1 MINLSNSKKTFQN
14 RLDLIP
20 NNPGVYIMKDI
31 HSKIIYVGKAS
42 NLKNRVSSYFN
53 KSNDN
58 DLKLNLLKENIHD
71 FEIYITN
78 TSNEALLL
86 ESSLIK
92 KYQPK
97 FNIRLKDD
105 KSYPYI
111 MIDLNQHYPIIQF
124 TRNIKIKNLDRI
136 RLFGPFSKAKEVRK
150 TLSVIN
156 SLFPYR
162 SCTKKITGN
171 DSSPCL
177 DYHLKRCIAPCIS
190 ACTKEEYEEVIKDVI
205 KFLEGDHKFVIRK
218 LNQDM
223 LNASENKMYERAARI
238 RDQIQSINEFHNL
251 SKDKINDNKI
261 IDYIGITQSDDF
273 ASVSVFESRFSNLS
287 DSIKFMME
295 GTENSSLKDIIHAFI
310 NQYYLEKTN
319 KPNIVVLQELPE
331 EKFVNNSINKKSK
344 KKMKFIV
351 PSIGIKKKLMDLA
364 IENSKYNIE
373 HINKKKNDTDNVLN
387 VLKEKLLL
395 EKTPYR
401 IECFDISN
409 MHGKNSVG
417 SMVVFNNGQPDKK
430 QYRRFKIKIENKIDD
445 YLMMKEMLTRR
456 YSRLLKNNVPTSQ
469 TNDMDKY
476 KPDLILIDG
485 GKGHLAAGLQVLL
498 ELGLSAFPIASI
510 AKKHEYIYIPYS
522 KEPINISPKS
532 TEGILLQNIRDEAH
546 RFAIQYHRKLRSK
559 QFLNNSL
566 EEIPGIGKKTISN
579 LLLKY
584 GTIKNIKRAKLN
596 DLLLVRGVS
605 NKLAQNILQ
614 ELNK

>member
-1 MINLSNSKKTFQN
+1 
-14 RLDLIP
+14 
-20 NNPGVYIMKDI
+20 MKDI
-31 HSKIIYVGKAS
+31 HEKIIYVGKAS
-42 NLKNRVSSYFN
+42 KLKNRVSSYFN
-53 KSNDN
+53 KTSNN
-58 DLKLNLLKENIHD
+58 DLRLNLLRENIND

-78 TSNEALLL
+78 TNNEALLL

-111 MIDLNQHYPIIQF
+111 MIDLNQNYPIIQF
-124 TRNIKIKNLDRI
+124 TRNINIKNLDRI
-136 RLFGPFSKAKEVRK
+136 RLFGPFAKAKEVRK
-150 TLSVIN
+150 TLSIIN

-171 DSSPCL
+171 DASPCL

-190 ACTKEEYEEVIKDVI
+190 ACTKEEYEGVIKDVV
-205 KFLEGDHKFVIRK
+205 KFLEGDHKFVINK

-223 LNASENKMYERAARI
+223 VYASENMMYERAARI
-238 RDQIQSINEFHNL
+238 RDQIESINEFHNL
-251 SKDKINDNKI
+251 SKDKINDNKV
-261 IDYIGITQSDDF
+261 IDYIGITPSEDF

-287 DSIKFMME
+287 DSIKFIME
-295 GTENSSLKDIIHAFI
+295 GTENRSLKDIIHAFI
-310 NQYYLEKTN
+310 NQYYLEKVN

-331 EKFVNNSINKKSK
+331 IKFINNSINNNTK

-387 VLKEKLLL
+387 ILKEKLLL
-395 EKTPYR
+395 EKAPER

-409 MHGKNSVG
+409 IQGKNSVG
-417 SMVVFNNGQPDKK
+417 SMVVFYNGQPDKK
-430 QYRRFKIKIENKIDD
+430 QYRRFKIKIENKVDD

-456 YSRLLKNNVPTSQ
+456 YSRLLKNNISSVKD
-469 TNDMDKY
+469 NDMNKY

-485 GKGHLAAGLQVLL
+485 GKGHLTAGLQVLL

-532 TEGILLQNIRDEAH
+532 SEGILLQNIRDEAH

-559 QFLNNSL
+559 ELLNNSL
-566 EEIPGIGKKTISN
+566 NDIHGLGIKTINN

-584 GTIKNIKRAKLN
+584 GNINNIKHAN
-596 DLLLVRGVS
+596 IDDLILLRGVS
-605 NKLAQNILQ
+605 HELAQNILQ

>member
-1 MINLSNSKKTFQN
+1 
-14 RLDLIP
+14 
-20 NNPGVYIMKDI
+20 MKDI

-53 KSNDN
+53 KTNEN
-58 DLKLNLLKENIHD
+58 DLKLNLLKDNIHD

-78 TSNEALLL
+78 TANEALLL

-97 FNIRLKDD
+97 FNIRLKVD

-111 MIDLNQHYPIIQF
+111 MIDLNQNYPIIQF
-124 TRNIKIKNLDRI
+124 TRNIKIKNLDSI

-156 SLFPYR
+156 TLFPYR

-273 ASVSVFESRFSNLS
+273 ASVSVFESRYSNLS
-287 DSIKFMME
+287 DSMKFIME
-295 GTENSSLKDIIHAFI
+295 GTENSSLKEIIHAFI

-331 EKFVNNSINKKSK
+331 EEFVNNSINKKSK

-364 IENSKYNIE
+364 IQNSKYNIE

-395 EKTPYR
+395 ETIPYR

-409 MHGKNSVG
+409 MQGKNSVG

-456 YSRLLKNNVPTSQ
+456 YSRLLKNNVTTSK

-485 GKGHLAAGLQVLL
+485 GKGHLATGLQVLL

-566 EEIPGIGKKTISN
+566 EDIPGIGKKTISN

-584 GTIKNIKRAKLN
+584 GTIKNIKHAKLN

>member
-1 MINLSNSKKTFQN
+1 
-14 RLDLIP
+14 
-20 NNPGVYIMKDI
+20 MKDI

-53 KSNDN
+53 KTNDN
-58 DLKLNLLKENIHD
+58 DLKLNLLRENIHD

-456 YSRLLKNNVPTSQ
+456 YSRLLKNNAPTSQ

-566 EEIPGIGKKTISN
+566 EEIPGIGEKTISN

>member
-1 MINLSNSKKTFQN
+1 
-14 RLDLIP
+14 
-20 NNPGVYIMKDI
+20 MKDI
-31 HSKIIYVGKAS
+31 HGKVIYVGKAS

-53 KSNDN
+53 KTSNN
-58 DLKLNLLKENIHD
+58 DLKLNLLRENIYD

-78 TSNEALLL
+78 TNNEALLL

-111 MIDLNQHYPIIQF
+111 MIDLNQDYPIIQF
-124 TRNIKIKNLDRI
+124 TRNINIKNLDRI

-150 TLSVIN
+150 TLSIIN
-156 SLFPYR
+156 TLFPYR

-171 DSSPCL
+171 DPRPCL

-190 ACTKEEYEEVIKDVI
+190 ACTKVEYEEVIKDVV
-205 KFLEGDHKFVIRK
+205 KFLEGDHKFVINK
-218 LNQDM
+218 LNKEM
-223 LNASENKMYERAARI
+223 VYASENMMYERAARI

-251 SKDKINDNKI
+251 SKDKINDNKV
-261 IDYIGITQSDDF
+261 IDYIGITTSEDF

-287 DSIKFMME
+287 DSIKFIME
-295 GTENSSLKDIIHAFI
+295 GTKNRSLKDIIHAFI
-310 NQYYLEKTN
+310 NQYYLEKVN

-331 EKFVNNSINKKSK
+331 IKFINDSINNNTK

-373 HINKKKNDTDNVLN
+373 HINKKKSDTDNVLN
-387 VLKEKLLL
+387 ILKEKLLL
-395 EKTPYR
+395 EKAPER

-409 MHGKNSVG
+409 IQGKNSVG
-417 SMVVFNNGQPDKK
+417 SMVVFYNGQPDKK
-430 QYRRFKIKIENKIDD
+430 QYRRFKIKIENKVDD

-456 YSRLLKNNVPTSQ
+456 YSRLLKNNISSAKD
-469 TNDMDKY
+469 NDMNKY

-485 GKGHLAAGLQVLL
+485 GKGHLTAGLQVLL

-532 TEGILLQNIRDEAH
+532 SEGILLQNIRDEAH

-559 QFLNNSL
+559 ELLNNSL
-566 EEIPGIGKKTISN
+566 NDIHGLGMKTINN

-584 GTIKNIKRAKLN
+584 GTINNIKHAN
-596 DLLLVRGVS
+596 IDDLILVRGVS
-605 NKLAQNILQ
+605 HELAQNILQ

>member
-1 MINLSNSKKTFQN
+1 MINLSHSKKTFQN
-14 RLDLIP
+14 RLNLIP
-20 NNPGVYIMKDI
+20 NNPGVYVMKDI
-31 HSKIIYVGKAS
+31 HEKIIYVGKAS
-42 NLKNRVSSYFN
+42 KLKNRVSSYFN
-53 KSNDN
+53 KTSNN
-58 DLKLNLLKENIHD
+58 DLKLNLLRDNIND

-78 TSNEALLL
+78 TNNEALLL

-111 MIDLNQHYPIIQF
+111 MIDLNQNYPIIQF
-124 TRNIKIKNLDRI
+124 TRNINIKNLDRI
-136 RLFGPFSKAKEVRK
+136 RLFGPFAKAKEVRK
-150 TLSVIN
+150 TLSIIN

-171 DSSPCL
+171 DTSPCL

-190 ACTKEEYEEVIKDVI
+190 ACTKEEYEGVIKDVV
-205 KFLEGDHKFVIRK
+205 KFLEGDHKFVINK

-223 LNASENKMYERAARI
+223 IYASENMMYERAARI
-238 RDQIQSINEFHNL
+238 RDQIESINEFHNL
-251 SKDKINDNKI
+251 SKDKINDNKV
-261 IDYIGITQSDDF
+261 IDYIGITPSEDF

-287 DSIKFMME
+287 DSIKFIME
-295 GTENSSLKDIIHAFI
+295 GTENRSLKDIIHAFI
-310 NQYYLEKTN
+310 NQYYLEKVN

-331 EKFVNNSINKKSK
+331 TKFINNSINNNTK

-387 VLKEKLLL
+387 ILKEKLLL
-395 EKTPYR
+395 EKAPER

-409 MHGKNSVG
+409 IQGKNSVG
-417 SMVVFNNGQPDKK
+417 SMVVFYNGQPDKK
-430 QYRRFKIKIENKIDD
+430 QYRRFKIKIENKVDD

-456 YSRLLKNNVPTSQ
+456 YSRLLKNNISSLKD
-469 TNDMDKY
+469 NDMNKY

-485 GKGHLAAGLQVLL
+485 GKGHLTAGLQVLL

-532 TEGILLQNIRDEAH
+532 SEGILLQNIRDEAH

-559 QFLNNSL
+559 ELLNNSL
-566 EEIPGIGKKTISN
+566 KDIHGLGIKTINN

-584 GTIKNIKRAKLN
+584 GTINNIKHAN
-596 DLLLVRGVS
+596 IDDLILVRGVS
-605 NKLAQNILQ
+605 HELAQNILQ

>member
-1 MINLSNSKKTFQN
+1 
-14 RLDLIP
+14 
-20 NNPGVYIMKDI
+20 MKDI

-42 NLKNRVSSYFN
+42 NLKNRVFSYFN
-53 KSNDN
+53 KTKEN
-58 DLKLNLLKENIHD
+58 DLKLNLLKDNIHD

-78 TSNEALLL
+78 TTNEALLL

-111 MIDLNQHYPIIQF
+111 MIDLNQNYPIIQF
-124 TRNIKIKNLDRI
+124 TRNIKIKNLDSI

-156 SLFPYR
+156 TLFPYR

-205 KFLEGDHKFVIRK
+205 KFLDGDHKFVIKK

-273 ASVSVFESRFSNLS
+273 ASVSVFESRYSNLS
-287 DSIKFMME
+287 DSMKFIME
-295 GTENSSLKDIIHAFI
+295 GTENSSLKEIIHAFI

-331 EKFVNNSINKKSK
+331 EEFVNNSINKKSK

-364 IENSKYNIE
+364 IQNSKYNIE

-395 EKTPYR
+395 ETTPYR

-409 MHGKNSVG
+409 MQGKNSVG

-456 YSRLLKNNVPTSQ
+456 YSRLLKNNVTTSK

-485 GKGHLAAGLQVLL
+485 GKGHLATGLQVLL

-566 EEIPGIGKKTISN
+566 EDIPGIGKKTISN

-584 GTIKNIKRAKLN
+584 GTIKNIKHAKLN

>member
-1 MINLSNSKKTFQN
+1 
-14 RLDLIP
+14 
-20 NNPGVYIMKDI
+20 MKDI
-31 HSKIIYVGKAS
+31 HEKIIYVGKAS
-42 NLKNRVSSYFN
+42 KLKNRVSSYFN
-53 KSNDN
+53 KTSNN
-58 DLKLNLLKENIHD
+58 DLKLNLLRDNIND

-78 TSNEALLL
+78 TNNEALLL

-111 MIDLNQHYPIIQF
+111 MIDLNQNYPIIQF
-124 TRNIKIKNLDRI
+124 TRNINIKNLDRI
-136 RLFGPFSKAKEVRK
+136 RLFGPFAKAKEVRK
-150 TLSVIN
+150 TLSIIN

-171 DSSPCL
+171 DASPCL

-190 ACTKEEYEEVIKDVI
+190 ACTKEEYEGVIKDVV
-205 KFLEGDHKFVIRK
+205 KFLEGDHKFVINK

-223 LNASENKMYERAARI
+223 VYASENMMYERAARI
-238 RDQIQSINEFHNL
+238 RDQIESINEFHNL
-251 SKDKINDNKI
+251 SKDKIKDNKV
-261 IDYIGITQSDDF
+261 IDYIGITPSEDF

-287 DSIKFMME
+287 DSIKFIME
-295 GTENSSLKDIIHAFI
+295 GTENRSLKDIIHAFI
-310 NQYYLEKTN
+310 NQYYLEKVN

-331 EKFVNNSINKKSK
+331 IKFINNSINNNTK

-387 VLKEKLLL
+387 ILKEKLLL
-395 EKTPYR
+395 EKAPER

-409 MHGKNSVG
+409 IQGKNSVG
-417 SMVVFNNGQPDKK
+417 SMVVFYNGQPDKK
-430 QYRRFKIKIENKIDD
+430 QYRRFKIKIENKVDD

-456 YSRLLKNNVPTSQ
+456 YSRLLKNNISSVKD
-469 TNDMDKY
+469 NDMNKY

-485 GKGHLAAGLQVLL
+485 GKGHLTAGLQVLL

-532 TEGILLQNIRDEAH
+532 SEGILLQNIRDEAH

-559 QFLNNSL
+559 ELLNNSL
-566 EEIPGIGKKTISN
+566 NDIHGLGIKTINN

-584 GTIKNIKRAKLN
+584 GTINNIKHAN
-596 DLLLVRGVS
+596 IDDLILVRGVS
-605 NKLAQNILQ
+605 HELAQNILQ

>member
-1 MINLSNSKKTFQN
+1 
-14 RLDLIP
+14 
-20 NNPGVYIMKDI
+20 MKDI

-53 KSNDN
+53 KTNEN
-58 DLKLNLLKENIHD
+58 DLKLNLLKDNIHD

-78 TSNEALLL
+78 TANEALLL

-111 MIDLNQHYPIIQF
+111 MIDLNQNYPIIQF
-124 TRNIKIKNLDRI
+124 TRNIKIKNLDSI

-156 SLFPYR
+156 TLFPYR

-205 KFLEGDHKFVIRK
+205 KFLDGDHKFVIKK

-223 LNASENKMYERAARI
+223 LDASGNKMYERAARI

-273 ASVSVFESRFSNLS
+273 ASVSVFESRYSNLS
-287 DSIKFMME
+287 DSMKFIME
-295 GTENSSLKDIIHAFI
+295 GTENSSLKEIIHAFI

-331 EKFVNNSINKKSK
+331 EEFVNNSINKKSK

-364 IENSKYNIE
+364 IQNSKYNIE

-395 EKTPYR
+395 ETTPYR

-409 MHGKNSVG
+409 MQGKNSVG

-430 QYRRFKIKIENKIDD
+430 QYRRFKIKIKNKIDD

-456 YSRLLKNNVPTSQ
+456 YSRLLKNNVTTSK

-485 GKGHLAAGLQVLL
+485 GKGHLATGLQVLL

-566 EEIPGIGKKTISN
+566 EDIPGIGKKTISN

-584 GTIKNIKRAKLN
+584 GTIKNIKHAKLN

>member
-1 MINLSNSKKTFQN
+1 
-14 RLDLIP
+14 
-20 NNPGVYIMKDI
+20 MKDI

-53 KSNDN
+53 KTNEN
-58 DLKLNLLKENIHD
+58 DLKLTLLKDNIHD

-78 TSNEALLL
+78 TANEALLL

-111 MIDLNQHYPIIQF
+111 MIDLNQNYPIIQF

-205 KFLEGDHKFVIRK
+205 KFLDGDHKFVIKK

-273 ASVSVFESRFSNLS
+273 ASVSVFESRYSNLS
-287 DSIKFMME
+287 DSMKFIME
-295 GTENSSLKDIIHAFI
+295 GTENSSLKEIIHAFI

-331 EKFVNNSINKKSK
+331 EEFVNNSINKKSK

-364 IENSKYNIE
+364 IQNSKYNIE

-395 EKTPYR
+395 ETTPYR

-409 MHGKNSVG
+409 MQGKNSVG

-456 YSRLLKNNVPTSQ
+456 YSRLLKNNVTTSK

-485 GKGHLAAGLQVLL
+485 GKGHLATGLQVLL

-566 EEIPGIGKKTISN
+566 EDIPGIGKKTISN

-584 GTIKNIKRAKLN
+584 GTIKNIKHAKLN

>member
-1 MINLSNSKKTFQN
+1 
-14 RLDLIP
+14 
-20 NNPGVYIMKDI
+20 MKDI

-53 KSNDN
+53 KTKEN
-58 DLKLNLLKENIHD
+58 DLKLNLLKDNIHD

-78 TSNEALLL
+78 TTNEALLL

-111 MIDLNQHYPIIQF
+111 MIDLNQNYPIIQF
-124 TRNIKIKNLDRI
+124 TRNIKIKNLDSI

-156 SLFPYR
+156 TLFPYR

-205 KFLEGDHKFVIRK
+205 KFLDGDHKFVIKK

-273 ASVSVFESRFSNLS
+273 ASVSVFESRYSNLS
-287 DSIKFMME
+287 DSMKFIME
-295 GTENSSLKDIIHAFI
+295 GTENSSLKEIIHAFI

-331 EKFVNNSINKKSK
+331 EEFVNNSINKKSK

-364 IENSKYNIE
+364 IQNSKYNIE

-409 MHGKNSVG
+409 MQGKNSVG

-456 YSRLLKNNVPTSQ
+456 YSRLLKNNVTTSK

-485 GKGHLAAGLQVLL
+485 GKGHLATGLQVLL

-566 EEIPGIGKKTISN
+566 EDIPGIGKKTISN

-584 GTIKNIKRAKLN
+584 GTIKNIKHAKLN

>member
-1 MINLSNSKKTFQN
+1 MINLSHSKKTFQN
-14 RLDLIP
+14 RLNLIP
-20 NNPGVYIMKDI
+20 NNPGVYVMKDI
-31 HSKIIYVGKAS
+31 HEKIIYVGKAS
-42 NLKNRVSSYFN
+42 KLKNRVSSYFN
-53 KSNDN
+53 KTSNN
-58 DLKLNLLKENIHD
+58 DLKLNLLRENIND

-78 TSNEALLL
+78 TNNEALLL

-111 MIDLNQHYPIIQF
+111 MIDLNQNYPIIQF
-124 TRNIKIKNLDRI
+124 TRNINIKNLDRI
-136 RLFGPFSKAKEVRK
+136 RLFGPFAKAKEVRK
-150 TLSVIN
+150 TLSIIN

-171 DSSPCL
+171 DASPCL

-190 ACTKEEYEEVIKDVI
+190 ACTKEEYEGVIKDVV
-205 KFLEGDHKFVIRK
+205 KFLEGDHKFVINK

-223 LNASENKMYERAARI
+223 IYASENMMYERAARI
-238 RDQIQSINEFHNL
+238 RDQIESINEFYNL
-251 SKDKINDNKI
+251 SKDKINDNKV
-261 IDYIGITQSDDF
+261 IDYIGITPSEDF

-287 DSIKFMME
+287 DSIKFIME
-295 GTENSSLKDIIHAFI
+295 GTENRSLKDIIHAFI
-310 NQYYLEKTN
+310 NQYYLEKVN

-331 EKFVNNSINKKSK
+331 TKFINNSINNNTK

-387 VLKEKLLL
+387 ILKEKLLL
-395 EKTPYR
+395 EKAPER

-409 MHGKNSVG
+409 IQGKNSVG
-417 SMVVFNNGQPDKK
+417 SMVVFYNGQPDKK
-430 QYRRFKIKIENKIDD
+430 QYRRFKIKIENKVDD

-456 YSRLLKNNVPTSQ
+456 YSRLLKNNISSLKD
-469 TNDMDKY
+469 NDMNKY

-485 GKGHLAAGLQVLL
+485 GKGHLTAGLQVLL

-532 TEGILLQNIRDEAH
+532 SEGILLQNIRDEAH

-559 QFLNNSL
+559 ELLNNSL
-566 EEIPGIGKKTISN
+566 NDIHGLGIKTINN

-584 GTIKNIKRAKLN
+584 GTINNIKHAN
-596 DLLLVRGVS
+596 IDDLILVRGVS
-605 NKLAQNILQ
+605 HELAQNILQ

>member
-1 MINLSNSKKTFQN
+1 
-14 RLDLIP
+14 
-20 NNPGVYIMKDI
+20 MKDI
-31 HSKIIYVGKAS
+31 HGKVIYVGKAS

-53 KSNDN
+53 KTSNN
-58 DLKLNLLKENIHD
+58 DLKLNLLRENIND

-78 TSNEALLL
+78 TNNEALLL

-111 MIDLNQHYPIIQF
+111 MIDLNQDYPIIQF
-124 TRNIKIKNLDRI
+124 TRNITIKNLDRI

-150 TLSVIN
+150 TLSIIN
-156 SLFPYR
+156 ALFPYR

-171 DSSPCL
+171 DLRPCL

-190 ACTKEEYEEVIKDVI
+190 ACTKEEYEEVMKDVV
-205 KFLEGDHKFVIRK
+205 KFLEGDHKFVINK
-218 LNQDM
+218 LNQEM
-223 LNASENKMYERAARI
+223 VYASENMMYERAARI

-251 SKDKINDNKI
+251 SKDKINDNKV
-261 IDYIGITQSDDF
+261 IDYIGITTSEDF

-287 DSIKFMME
+287 DSIKFIME
-295 GTENSSLKDIIHAFI
+295 GTKNRSLKDIIHAFI
-310 NQYYLEKTN
+310 NQYYLEKVN

-331 EKFVNNSINKKSK
+331 IKFINDSINNNTK

-364 IENSKYNIE
+364 IENSEYNIE
-373 HINKKKNDTDNVLN
+373 HITKKKNDTDNVLN
-387 VLKEKLLL
+387 ILKEKLLL
-395 EKTPYR
+395 EKAPER

-409 MHGKNSVG
+409 IQGKNSVG
-417 SMVVFNNGQPDKK
+417 SMVVFYNGQPDKK
-430 QYRRFKIKIENKIDD
+430 QYRKFKIKIENKVDD

-456 YSRLLKNNVPTSQ
+456 YSRLLKNNNSSDKD
-469 TNDMDKY
+469 NDMNKY

-485 GKGHLAAGLQVLL
+485 GKGHLTTGLQVLL
-498 ELGLSAFPIASI
+498 ELGLSALPIASI

-532 TEGILLQNIRDEAH
+532 SEGMLLQNIRDEAH

-559 QFLNNSL
+559 GLLNNSL
-566 EEIPGIGKKTISN
+566 NDIHGLGIKTINN

-584 GTIKNIKRAKLN
+584 GTINNIKHTN
-596 DLLLVRGVS
+596 IDDLILVRGVS
-605 NKLAQNILQ
+605 HELAQNILQ
-614 ELNK
+614 ELNN

>member
-1 MINLSNSKKTFQN
+1 MINLSHSKKTFQN
-14 RLDLIP
+14 RLNLIP
-20 NNPGVYIMKDI
+20 NNPGVYVMKDI
-31 HSKIIYVGKAS
+31 HEKIIYVGKAS
-42 NLKNRVSSYFN
+42 KLKNRVSSYFN
-53 KSNDN
+53 KTSNN
-58 DLKLNLLKENIHD
+58 DLKLNLLRDNIND

-78 TSNEALLL
+78 TNNEALLL

-111 MIDLNQHYPIIQF
+111 MIDLNQNYPIIQF
-124 TRNIKIKNLDRI
+124 TRNINIKNLDRI
-136 RLFGPFSKAKEVRK
+136 RLFGPFAKAKEVRK
-150 TLSVIN
+150 TLSIIN

-171 DSSPCL
+171 DTSPCL

-190 ACTKEEYEEVIKDVI
+190 ACTKEEYEGVIKDVV
-205 KFLEGDHKFVIRK
+205 KFLEGDHKFVINK

-223 LNASENKMYERAARI
+223 IYASENMMYERAARI
-238 RDQIQSINEFHNL
+238 RDQIESINEFHNL
-251 SKDKINDNKI
+251 SKDKINDNKV
-261 IDYIGITQSDDF
+261 IDYIGITPSEDF

-287 DSIKFMME
+287 DSIKFIME
-295 GTENSSLKDIIHAFI
+295 GTENRSLKDIIHAFI
-310 NQYYLEKTN
+310 NQYYLEKVN

-331 EKFVNNSINKKSK
+331 TKFINNSINNNTK

-387 VLKEKLLL
+387 ILKEKLLL
-395 EKTPYR
+395 EKAPER

-409 MHGKNSVG
+409 IQGKNSVG
-417 SMVVFNNGQPDKK
+417 SMVVFYNGQPDKK
-430 QYRRFKIKIENKIDD
+430 QYRRFKIKIENKVDD

-456 YSRLLKNNVPTSQ
+456 YSRLLKNNISSVKD
-469 TNDMDKY
+469 NDMNKY

-485 GKGHLAAGLQVLL
+485 GKGHLTAGLQVLL

-532 TEGILLQNIRDEAH
+532 SEGILLQNIRDEAH

-559 QFLNNSL
+559 ELLNNSL
-566 EEIPGIGKKTISN
+566 NDIHGLGIKTINN

-584 GTIKNIKRAKLN
+584 GTINNIKHAN
-596 DLLLVRGVS
+596 IDDLILVRGVS
-605 NKLAQNILQ
+605 HELAQNILQ

>member
-1 MINLSNSKKTFQN
+1 
-14 RLDLIP
+14 
-20 NNPGVYIMKDI
+20 MKDI

-53 KSNDN
+53 KTNEN
-58 DLKLNLLKENIHD
+58 DLKLNLLKDNIHD

-78 TSNEALLL
+78 TANEALLL

-111 MIDLNQHYPIIQF
+111 MIDLNQNYPIIQF
-124 TRNIKIKNLDRI
+124 TRNIKIKNLDSI

-156 SLFPYR
+156 TLFPYR

-177 DYHLKRCIAPCIS
+177 DYHLKRWIAPCIS

-205 KFLEGDHKFVIRK
+205 KFLDGDHKFVIKK

-273 ASVSVFESRFSNLS
+273 ASVSVFESRYSNLS
-287 DSIKFMME
+287 DSMKFIME
-295 GTENSSLKDIIHAFI
+295 GTENSSLKEIIHAFI

-331 EKFVNNSINKKSK
+331 EEFVNNSINKKSK

-364 IENSKYNIE
+364 IQNSKYNIE

-409 MHGKNSVG
+409 MQGKNSVG

-456 YSRLLKNNVPTSQ
+456 YSRLLKNNVTTSK

-485 GKGHLAAGLQVLL
+485 GKGHLATGLQVLL

-566 EEIPGIGKKTISN
+566 EDIPGIGKKTISN

-584 GTIKNIKRAKLN
+584 GTIKNIKHAKLN

>member
-1 MINLSNSKKTFQN
+1 
-14 RLDLIP
+14 
-20 NNPGVYIMKDI
+20 MKDI
-31 HSKIIYVGKAS
+31 HEKTIYVGKAS
-42 NLKNRVSSYFN
+42 KLKNRVSSYFN
-53 KSNDN
+53 KTSNN
-58 DLKLNLLKENIHD
+58 DLKLNLLRDNIND

-78 TSNEALLL
+78 TNNEALLL

-111 MIDLNQHYPIIQF
+111 MIDLNQNYPIIQF
-124 TRNIKIKNLDRI
+124 TRNINIKNLDRI
-136 RLFGPFSKAKEVRK
+136 RLFGPFAKAKEVRK
-150 TLSVIN
+150 TLSIIN

-171 DSSPCL
+171 DTSPCL

-190 ACTKEEYEEVIKDVI
+190 ACTKEEYEGVIKDVV
-205 KFLEGDHKFVIRK
+205 KFLEGDHKFVINK

-223 LNASENKMYERAARI
+223 IYASENMMYERAARI
-238 RDQIQSINEFHNL
+238 RDQIESINEFHNL
-251 SKDKINDNKI
+251 SKDKINDNKV
-261 IDYIGITQSDDF
+261 IDYIGITPSEDF

-287 DSIKFMME
+287 DSIKFIME
-295 GTENSSLKDIIHAFI
+295 GTENRSLKDIIHAFI
-310 NQYYLEKTN
+310 NQYYLEKVN

-331 EKFVNNSINKKSK
+331 TKFINNSINNNTK

-387 VLKEKLLL
+387 ILKEKLLL
-395 EKTPYR
+395 EKAPER

-409 MHGKNSVG
+409 IQGKNSVG
-417 SMVVFNNGQPDKK
+417 SMVVFYNGQPDKK
-430 QYRRFKIKIENKIDD
+430 QYRRFKIKIENKVDD

-456 YSRLLKNNVPTSQ
+456 YSRLLKNNISSLKD
-469 TNDMDKY
+469 NDMNKY
-476 KPDLILIDG
+476 KPDLILLDG
-485 GKGHLAAGLQVLL
+485 GKGHLTAGLQVLL

-532 TEGILLQNIRDEAH
+532 SEGILLQNIRDEAH

-559 QFLNNSL
+559 ELLNNSL
-566 EEIPGIGKKTISN
+566 NNIHGLGIKTINN

-584 GTIKNIKRAKLN
+584 GTINNIKHAN
-596 DLLLVRGVS
+596 IDDLILVRGVS
-605 NKLAQNILQ
+605 HELAQNILQ

>member
-1 MINLSNSKKTFQN
+1 MN
-14 RLDLIP
+14 
-20 NNPGVYIMKDI
+20 DI

-53 KSNDN
+53 KTNEN
-58 DLKLNLLKENIHD
+58 DLKLNLLKDNIHD

-78 TSNEALLL
+78 TANEALLL

-111 MIDLNQHYPIIQF
+111 MIDLNQNYPIIQF
-124 TRNIKIKNLDRI
+124 TRNIKIKNLDSI

-156 SLFPYR
+156 TLFPYR

-205 KFLEGDHKFVIRK
+205 KFLDGDHKFVIKK

-273 ASVSVFESRFSNLS
+273 ASVSVFESRYSNLS
-287 DSIKFMME
+287 DSMKFIME
-295 GTENSSLKDIIHAFI
+295 GTENSSLKEIIHAFI

-331 EKFVNNSINKKSK
+331 EEFVNNSINKKSK

-364 IENSKYNIE
+364 IQNSKYNIE

-395 EKTPYR
+395 ETTPYR

-409 MHGKNSVG
+409 MQGKNSVG

-456 YSRLLKNNVPTSQ
+456 YSRLLKNNVTTSK

-485 GKGHLAAGLQVLL
+485 GKGHLATGLQVLL

-566 EEIPGIGKKTISN
+566 EDIPGIGKKTISN

-584 GTIKNIKRAKLN
+584 GTIKNIKHAKLN

>member
-1 MINLSNSKKTFQN
+1 
-14 RLDLIP
+14 
-20 NNPGVYIMKDI
+20 MKDI
-31 HSKIIYVGKAS
+31 HGKVIYVGKAS

-53 KSNDN
+53 KTSNN
-58 DLKLNLLKENIHD
+58 DLKLNLLRENIND

-78 TSNEALLL
+78 TNNEALLL

-105 KSYPYI
+105 KTYPYI
-111 MIDLNQHYPIIQF
+111 MIDLNQDYPIIQF
-124 TRNIKIKNLDRI
+124 TRNINIKNLDRI

-150 TLSVIN
+150 TLSIIN
-156 SLFPYR
+156 ALFPYR

-171 DSSPCL
+171 DPRPCL

-190 ACTKEEYEEVIKDVI
+190 ACTKKEYEEVIKDVV
-205 KFLEGDHKFVIRK
+205 KFLEGDHKFVINK
-218 LNQDM
+218 LNQEM
-223 LNASENKMYERAARI
+223 VYASENMMYERAARI

-251 SKDKINDNKI
+251 SKDKINDNKV
-261 IDYIGITQSDDF
+261 IDYIGITPSEDF

-287 DSIKFMME
+287 DSIKFIME
-295 GTENSSLKDIIHAFI
+295 GTKNRSLKDIIHAFI
-310 NQYYLEKTN
+310 NQYYLEKVN

-331 EKFVNNSINKKSK
+331 IKFINDSINNNTK

-387 VLKEKLLL
+387 ILKEKLLL
-395 EKTPYR
+395 EKAPQR

-409 MHGKNSVG
+409 IQGKNSVG
-417 SMVVFNNGQPDKK
+417 SMVVFSNGQPDKK
-430 QYRRFKIKIENKIDD
+430 QYRRFKIKIENKVDD

-456 YSRLLKNNVPTSQ
+456 YSRLLKNNISHIKD
-469 TNDMDKY
+469 NDMNKY

-485 GKGHLAAGLQVLL
+485 GKGHLTAGLQVLL

-532 TEGILLQNIRDEAH
+532 SEGILLQNIRDEAH

-559 QFLNNSL
+559 ELLNNSL
-566 EEIPGIGKKTISN
+566 YDIHGLGIKTINN

-584 GTIKNIKRAKLN
+584 GTINNLKHANID
-596 DLLLVRGVS
+596 DLILVRGVS
-605 NKLAQNILQ
+605 HELAQNILQ

>member
-1 MINLSNSKKTFQN
+1 
-14 RLDLIP
+14 
-20 NNPGVYIMKDI
+20 MKDI
-31 HSKIIYVGKAS
+31 HEKIIYVGKAS
-42 NLKNRVSSYFN
+42 KLKNRVSSYFN
-53 KSNDN
+53 KTSNN
-58 DLKLNLLKENIHD
+58 DLRLNLLRENIND

-78 TSNEALLL
+78 TNNEALLL

-111 MIDLNQHYPIIQF
+111 MIDLNQNYPIIQF
-124 TRNIKIKNLDRI
+124 TRNINIKNLDRI
-136 RLFGPFSKAKEVRK
+136 RLFGPFAKAKEVRK
-150 TLSVIN
+150 TLSIIN

-171 DSSPCL
+171 DASPCL

-190 ACTKEEYEEVIKDVI
+190 ACTKEEYEGVIKDVV
-205 KFLEGDHKFVIRK
+205 KFLEGDHKFVINK

-223 LNASENKMYERAARI
+223 VYASENMMYERAARI
-238 RDQIQSINEFHNL
+238 RDQIESINEFHNL
-251 SKDKINDNKI
+251 SKDKINDNKV
-261 IDYIGITQSDDF
+261 IDYIGITPSEDF

-287 DSIKFMME
+287 DSIKFIME
-295 GTENSSLKDIIHAFI
+295 GTENRSLKDIIHAFI
-310 NQYYLEKTN
+310 NQYYLEKVN

-331 EKFVNNSINKKSK
+331 FKFINNSINNNTK

-387 VLKEKLLL
+387 ILKEKLLL
-395 EKTPYR
+395 EKAPER

-409 MHGKNSVG
+409 IQGKNSVG
-417 SMVVFNNGQPDKK
+417 SMVVFYNGQPDKK
-430 QYRRFKIKIENKIDD
+430 QYRRFKIKIENKVDD

-456 YSRLLKNNVPTSQ
+456 YSRLLKNNISSVKD
-469 TNDMDKY
+469 NDMNKY

-485 GKGHLAAGLQVLL
+485 GKGHLTAGLQVLL

-532 TEGILLQNIRDEAH
+532 SEGILLQNIRDEAH

-559 QFLNNSL
+559 ELLNNSL
-566 EEIPGIGKKTISN
+566 NDIHGLGIKTINN

-584 GTIKNIKRAKLN
+584 GTINNIKHAN
-596 DLLLVRGVS
+596 IDDLILVRGVS
-605 NKLAQNILQ
+605 HELAQNILQ

>member
-42 NLKNRVSSYFN
+42 SLKNRVSSYFN
-53 KSNDN
+53 KTNDN
-58 DLKLNLLKENIHD
+58 DLKLNLLKDNIHD

-111 MIDLNQHYPIIQF
+111 MIDLNQNYPIIQF

-136 RLFGPFSKAKEVRK
+136 KLFGPFSKAKEVRK

-205 KFLEGDHKFVIRK
+205 KFLEGDHKFVIKK

-223 LNASENKMYERAARI
+223 LDASENKMYERAARI

-295 GTENSSLKDIIHAFI
+295 GTRNSSLKDIIHAFI

-331 EKFVNNSINKKSK
+331 EKFINNSINKKSK
-344 KKMKFIV
+344 KKMRFIV

-456 YSRLLKNNVPTSQ
+456 YSRLLKNNAPTSQ

-498 ELGLSAFPIASI
+498 ELGLSALPIASI

-566 EEIPGIGKKTISN
+566 EEIPGIGEKTISN

>member
-1 MINLSNSKKTFQN
+1 
-14 RLDLIP
+14 
-20 NNPGVYIMKDI
+20 MKDI

-53 KSNDN
+53 KTNEN
-58 DLKLNLLKENIHD
+58 DLKLNLLKDNIHD

-78 TSNEALLL
+78 TANEALLL

-111 MIDLNQHYPIIQF
+111 MIDLNQNYPIIQF
-124 TRNIKIKNLDRI
+124 TRNIKIKNLDSI

-156 SLFPYR
+156 TLFPYR

-205 KFLEGDHKFVIRK
+205 KFLDGDHKFVIKK

-273 ASVSVFESRFSNLS
+273 ASVSVFESRYSNLS
-287 DSIKFMME
+287 DSMKFIME
-295 GTENSSLKDIIHAFI
+295 GTENSSLKEIIHAFI

-331 EKFVNNSINKKSK
+331 EEFVNNSINKKSK

-364 IENSKYNIE
+364 IQNSKYNIE

-395 EKTPYR
+395 ETTPYR

-409 MHGKNSVG
+409 MQGKNSVG

-456 YSRLLKNNVPTSQ
+456 YSRLLKNNVTTSK

-485 GKGHLAAGLQVLL
+485 GKGHLATGLQVLL

-546 RFAIQYHRKLRSK
+546 RFAIKYNRKLRSK

-566 EEIPGIGKKTISN
+566 EDIPGIGKKTISN

-584 GTIKNIKRAKLN
+584 GTIKNIKHAKLN

>member
-1 MINLSNSKKTFQN
+1 MINLSHSKKTFQN
-14 RLDLIP
+14 RLNLIP
-20 NNPGVYIMKDI
+20 NNPGVYVMKDI
-31 HSKIIYVGKAS
+31 HEKIIYVGKAS
-42 NLKNRVSSYFN
+42 KLKNRVSSYFN
-53 KSNDN
+53 KTSNN
-58 DLKLNLLKENIHD
+58 DLRLNLLRENIND

-78 TSNEALLL
+78 TNNEALLL

-111 MIDLNQHYPIIQF
+111 MIDLNQNYPIIQF
-124 TRNIKIKNLDRI
+124 TRNINIKNLDRI
-136 RLFGPFSKAKEVRK
+136 RLFGPFAKAKEVRK
-150 TLSVIN
+150 TLSIIN

-171 DSSPCL
+171 DASPCL

-190 ACTKEEYEEVIKDVI
+190 ACTKEEYEGVIKDVV
-205 KFLEGDHKFVIRK
+205 KFLEGDHKFVINK

-223 LNASENKMYERAARI
+223 VYASENMMYERAARI
-238 RDQIQSINEFHNL
+238 RDQIESINEFHNL
-251 SKDKINDNKI
+251 SKDKINDNKV
-261 IDYIGITQSDDF
+261 IDYIGITPSEDF

-287 DSIKFMME
+287 DSIKFIME
-295 GTENSSLKDIIHAFI
+295 GTENRSLKDIIHAFI
-310 NQYYLEKTN
+310 NQYYLEKVN

-331 EKFVNNSINKKSK
+331 IKFINNSINNNTK

-387 VLKEKLLL
+387 ILKEKLLL
-395 EKTPYR
+395 EKAPER

-409 MHGKNSVG
+409 IQGKNSVG
-417 SMVVFNNGQPDKK
+417 SMVVFYNGQPDKK
-430 QYRRFKIKIENKIDD
+430 QYRRFKIKIENKVDD

-456 YSRLLKNNVPTSQ
+456 YSRLLKNNISSVKD
-469 TNDMDKY
+469 NDMNKY

-485 GKGHLAAGLQVLL
+485 GKGHLTAGLQVLL

-532 TEGILLQNIRDEAH
+532 SEGILLQNIRDEAH

-559 QFLNNSL
+559 ELLNNSL
-566 EEIPGIGKKTISN
+566 NDIHGLGIKTINN

-584 GTIKNIKRAKLN
+584 GTINNIKHANIDNLI
-596 DLLLVRGVS
+596 LVRGVS
-605 NKLAQNILQ
+605 HELAQNILQ

>member
-1 MINLSNSKKTFQN
+1 
-14 RLDLIP
+14 
-20 NNPGVYIMKDI
+20 MKDI
-31 HSKIIYVGKAS
+31 HGKVIYVGKAS

-53 KSNDN
+53 KTSNN
-58 DLKLNLLKENIHD
+58 DLKLNLLRENIND

-78 TSNEALLL
+78 TNNEALLL

-111 MIDLNQHYPIIQF
+111 MIDLNQDYPIIQF
-124 TRNIKIKNLDRI
+124 TRNINIKNLDRI

-150 TLSVIN
+150 TLSIIN
-156 SLFPYR
+156 TLFPYR

-171 DSSPCL
+171 DARPCL

-190 ACTKEEYEEVIKDVI
+190 ACTKEEYEEVIKDVV
-205 KFLEGDHKFVIRK
+205 KFLEGDHKFVINK
-218 LNQDM
+218 LNQEM
-223 LNASENKMYERAARI
+223 VYASENMMYERAARI

-251 SKDKINDNKI
+251 SKDKINDNKV
-261 IDYIGITQSDDF
+261 IDYIGITLSEDF

-287 DSIKFMME
+287 DSIKFIME
-295 GTENSSLKDIIHAFI
+295 GTENRSLKDIIHAFI
-310 NQYYLEKTN
+310 NQYYLEKVN

-331 EKFVNNSINKKSK
+331 IKFINDSINNNTK
-344 KKMKFIV
+344 KKMKFII
-351 PSIGIKKKLMDLA
+351 PSIGIKKRLMDLA

-387 VLKEKLLL
+387 ILKEKLLL
-395 EKTPYR
+395 EKAPER

-409 MHGKNSVG
+409 IQGKNSVG
-417 SMVVFNNGQPDKK
+417 SMVVFYNGQPDKK
-430 QYRRFKIKIENKIDD
+430 QYRRFKIKIENKVDD

-456 YSRLLKNNVPTSQ
+456 YSRLLKNNISSVQ
-469 TNDMDKY
+469 DNDMNKY

-485 GKGHLAAGLQVLL
+485 GKGHLTAGLQVLL

-532 TEGILLQNIRDEAH
+532 SEGILLQNIRNEAH

-559 QFLNNSL
+559 EFLNNSL
-566 EEIPGIGKKTISN
+566 NDIHGLGIKTIKN
-579 LLLKY
+579 LLFKY
-584 GTIKNIKRAKLN
+584 GTINNIKHAN
-596 DLLLVRGVS
+596 IDDLILVKGVS
-605 NKLAQNILQ
+605 HELAKNILQ
-614 ELNK
+614 ELNKKI

>member
-1 MINLSNSKKTFQN
+1 
-14 RLDLIP
+14 
-20 NNPGVYIMKDI
+20 MKDI
-31 HSKIIYVGKAS
+31 HEKIIYVGKAS
-42 NLKNRVSSYFN
+42 KLKNRVSSYFN
-53 KSNDN
+53 KTSNN
-58 DLKLNLLKENIHD
+58 DLKLNLLRDNIND

-78 TSNEALLL
+78 TNNEALLL

-111 MIDLNQHYPIIQF
+111 MIDLNQNYPIIQF
-124 TRNIKIKNLDRI
+124 TRNINIKNLDRI
-136 RLFGPFSKAKEVRK
+136 RLFGPFAKAKEVRK
-150 TLSVIN
+150 TLSIIN

-171 DSSPCL
+171 DTSPCL

-190 ACTKEEYEEVIKDVI
+190 ACTKEEYEGVIKDVV
-205 KFLEGDHKFVIRK
+205 KFLEGDHKFVINK

-223 LNASENKMYERAARI
+223 IYASENMMYERAARI
-238 RDQIQSINEFHNL
+238 RDQIESINEFHNL
-251 SKDKINDNKI
+251 SKDKINDNKV
-261 IDYIGITQSDDF
+261 IDYIGITPSEDF

-287 DSIKFMME
+287 DSIKFIME
-295 GTENSSLKDIIHAFI
+295 GTENRSLKDIIHAFI
-310 NQYYLEKTN
+310 NQYYLEKVN

-331 EKFVNNSINKKSK
+331 TKFINNSINNNTK

-387 VLKEKLLL
+387 ILKEKLLL
-395 EKTPYR
+395 EKAPER

-409 MHGKNSVG
+409 IQGKNSVG
-417 SMVVFNNGQPDKK
+417 SMVVFYNGQPDKK
-430 QYRRFKIKIENKIDD
+430 QYRRFKIKIENKVDD

-456 YSRLLKNNVPTSQ
+456 YSRLLKNNISSLKD
-469 TNDMDKY
+469 NDMNKY

-485 GKGHLAAGLQVLL
+485 GKGHLTAGLQVLL

-532 TEGILLQNIRDEAH
+532 SEGILLQNIRDEAH

-559 QFLNNSL
+559 ELLNNSL
-566 EEIPGIGKKTISN
+566 NDIHGLGIKTINN

-584 GTIKNIKRAKLN
+584 GTINNIKHAN
-596 DLLLVRGVS
+596 IDDLILVRGVS
-605 NKLAQNILQ
+605 HELAQNILQ

>member
-1 MINLSNSKKTFQN
+1 
-14 RLDLIP
+14 
-20 NNPGVYIMKDI
+20 MKDI
-31 HSKIIYVGKAS
+31 HGKIIYVGKAS

-53 KSNDN
+53 KINNN
-58 DLKLNLLKENIHD
+58 DLKLNLLRENIND

-78 TSNEALLL
+78 TNNEALLL

-111 MIDLNQHYPIIQF
+111 MIDLNQDYPIIQF
-124 TRNIKIKNLDRI
+124 TRNINIKNLDHI

-150 TLSVIN
+150 TLSIIN

-171 DSSPCL
+171 DARPCL

-190 ACTKEEYEEVIKDVI
+190 ACTKEEYEGVIKDVV
-205 KFLEGDHKFVIRK
+205 KFLEGDHKFVNNK
-218 LNQDM
+218 LNKEM
-223 LNASENKMYERAARI
+223 VYASQNMMYERAARI

-251 SKDKINDNKI
+251 SKDKIKDNKV
-261 IDYIGITQSDDF
+261 IDYIGITPSEDF

-287 DSIKFMME
+287 DSIKFIME
-295 GTENSSLKDIIHAFI
+295 GTKNRSLKDIIHAFI
-310 NQYYLEKTN
+310 NQYYLEKVN

-331 EKFVNNSINKKSK
+331 IKFINDSINNNTK

-373 HINKKKNDTDNVLN
+373 HINKKKSDTDNVLN
-387 VLKEKLLL
+387 ILKEKLLL
-395 EKTPYR
+395 EKAPQR

-409 MHGKNSVG
+409 IQGKNSVG
-417 SMVVFNNGQPDKK
+417 SMVVFSNGQPDKK
-430 QYRRFKIKIENKIDD
+430 QYRRFKIKIENKVDD

-456 YSRLLKNNVPTSQ
+456 YSRLLKNNISHIKD
-469 TNDMDKY
+469 NDMNKY

-485 GKGHLAAGLQVLL
+485 GKGHLTAGLQVLL

-532 TEGILLQNIRDEAH
+532 SEGILLQNIRDEAH

-559 QFLNNSL
+559 ELLNNSL
-566 EEIPGIGKKTISN
+566 NDIHGLGIKTINN

-584 GTIKNIKRAKLN
+584 GTINNIKHAN
-596 DLLLVRGVS
+596 IDDLILVRGVS
-605 NKLAQNILQ
+605 HELAQNILQ

>member
-1 MINLSNSKKTFQN
+1 
-14 RLDLIP
+14 
-20 NNPGVYIMKDI
+20 MKDI

-53 KSNDN
+53 KTNEN
-58 DLKLNLLKENIHD
+58 DLKLNLLKDNIHD

-78 TSNEALLL
+78 TANEALLL

-111 MIDLNQHYPIIQF
+111 MIDLNQNYPIIQF
-124 TRNIKIKNLDRI
+124 TRNIKIKNLDSI

-156 SLFPYR
+156 TLFPYR

-205 KFLEGDHKFVIRK
+205 KFLDGDHKFVIKK

-273 ASVSVFESRFSNLS
+273 ASVSVFESRYSNLS
-287 DSIKFMME
+287 DSMKFIME
-295 GTENSSLKDIIHAFI
+295 GTENSSLKEIIHAFI

-331 EKFVNNSINKKSK
+331 EEFVNNSINKKSK

-395 EKTPYR
+395 ETTPYR

-409 MHGKNSVG
+409 MQGKNSVG

-456 YSRLLKNNVPTSQ
+456 YSRLLKNNVTTSK

-485 GKGHLAAGLQVLL
+485 GKGHLATGLQVLL

-566 EEIPGIGKKTISN
+566 EDIPGIGKKTISN

-584 GTIKNIKRAKLN
+584 GTIKNIKHAKLN

>member
-1 MINLSNSKKTFQN
+1 
-14 RLDLIP
+14 
-20 NNPGVYIMKDI
+20 MKDI

-53 KSNDN
+53 KTNEN
-58 DLKLNLLKENIHD
+58 DLKLNLLKDNIHD

-78 TSNEALLL
+78 TANEALLL

-111 MIDLNQHYPIIQF
+111 MIDLNQNYPIIQF
-124 TRNIKIKNLDRI
+124 TRNIKIKNLDSI

-156 SLFPYR
+156 TLFPYR

-205 KFLEGDHKFVIRK
+205 KFLDGDHKFVIKK

-273 ASVSVFESRFSNLS
+273 ASVSVFESRYSNLS
-287 DSIKFMME
+287 DSMKFIME
-295 GTENSSLKDIIHAFI
+295 GTENSSLKEIIHAFI

-331 EKFVNNSINKKSK
+331 EEFVNNSINKKSK

-364 IENSKYNIE
+364 IQNSKYNIE

-395 EKTPYR
+395 ETTPYR

-409 MHGKNSVG
+409 MQGKNSVG

-456 YSRLLKNNVPTSQ
+456 YSRLLKNNVTTSK

-485 GKGHLAAGLQVLL
+485 GKGHLATGLQVLL

-566 EEIPGIGKKTISN
+566 EEIPGIGEKTISN

>member
-1 MINLSNSKKTFQN
+1 
-14 RLDLIP
+14 
-20 NNPGVYIMKDI
+20 MKDI

-190 ACTKEEYEEVIKDVI
+190 ACTKEEYEE
-205 KFLEGDHKFVIRK
+205 FLEGDHKFVIRK

-456 YSRLLKNNVPTSQ
+456 YSRLLKNNAPNSQ

-566 EEIPGIGKKTISN
+566 EDIPGIGKKIISN

-584 GTIKNIKRAKLN
+584 GTIKNIKRAKHD
-596 DLLLVRGVS
+596 DLVLVRGVS

>member
-1 MINLSNSKKTFQN
+1 MINLSHSKKTFQN
-14 RLDLIP
+14 RLNLIP
-20 NNPGVYIMKDI
+20 NNPGVYVMKDI
-31 HSKIIYVGKAS
+31 HEKIIYVGKAS
-42 NLKNRVSSYFN
+42 KLKNRVSSYFN
-53 KSNDN
+53 KTSNN
-58 DLKLNLLKENIHD
+58 DLKLNLLRDNIND

-78 TSNEALLL
+78 TNNEALLL

-111 MIDLNQHYPIIQF
+111 MIDLNQNYPIIQF
-124 TRNIKIKNLDRI
+124 TRNINIKNLDRI
-136 RLFGPFSKAKEVRK
+136 RLFGPFAKAKEVRK
-150 TLSVIN
+150 TLSIIN

-171 DSSPCL
+171 DTSPCL

-190 ACTKEEYEEVIKDVI
+190 ACTKEEYEGVIKDVV
-205 KFLEGDHKFVIRK
+205 KFLEGDHKFVINK

-223 LNASENKMYERAARI
+223 VYASENMMYERAARI
-238 RDQIQSINEFHNL
+238 RDQIESINEFHNL
-251 SKDKINDNKI
+251 SKDKINDNKV
-261 IDYIGITQSDDF
+261 IDYIGITPSEDF

-287 DSIKFMME
+287 DSIKFIME
-295 GTENSSLKDIIHAFI
+295 GTENRSLKDIIHAFI
-310 NQYYLEKTN
+310 NQYYLEKVN

-331 EKFVNNSINKKSK
+331 TKFINNSINNNTK

-387 VLKEKLLL
+387 ILKEKLLL
-395 EKTPYR
+395 EKAPER

-409 MHGKNSVG
+409 IQGKNSVG
-417 SMVVFNNGQPDKK
+417 SMVVFYNGQPDKK
-430 QYRRFKIKIENKIDD
+430 QYRRFKIKIENKVDD

-456 YSRLLKNNVPTSQ
+456 YSRLLKNNISSVKD
-469 TNDMDKY
+469 NDMNKY

-485 GKGHLAAGLQVLL
+485 GKGHLTAGLQVLL

-532 TEGILLQNIRDEAH
+532 SEGILLQNIRDEAH

-559 QFLNNSL
+559 ELLNNSL
-566 EEIPGIGKKTISN
+566 NDIHGLGIKTINN

-584 GTIKNIKRAKLN
+584 GTINNIKHAN
-596 DLLLVRGVS
+596 IDDLILVRGVS
-605 NKLAQNILQ
+605 HELAQNILQ

>member
-1 MINLSNSKKTFQN
+1 
-14 RLDLIP
+14 
-20 NNPGVYIMKDI
+20 MKDI

-53 KSNDN
+53 KTNDN

-331 EKFVNNSINKKSK
+331 EKFVNNSINRKSK

-456 YSRLLKNNVPTSQ
+456 YSRLLKNNAPTSQ

-566 EEIPGIGKKTISN
+566 EEIPGIGEKTISN

>member
-1 MINLSNSKKTFQN
+1 
-14 RLDLIP
+14 
-20 NNPGVYIMKDI
+20 MKDI
-31 HSKIIYVGKAS
+31 HEKIIYVGKAS
-42 NLKNRVSSYFN
+42 KLKNRVSSYFN
-53 KSNDN
+53 KTSNN
-58 DLKLNLLKENIHD
+58 DLRLNLLRENIND

-78 TSNEALLL
+78 TNNEALLL

-111 MIDLNQHYPIIQF
+111 MIDLNQNYPIIQF
-124 TRNIKIKNLDRI
+124 TRNINIKNLDRI
-136 RLFGPFSKAKEVRK
+136 RLFGPFAKAKEVRK
-150 TLSVIN
+150 TLSIIN

-171 DSSPCL
+171 DASPCL

-190 ACTKEEYEEVIKDVI
+190 ACTKEEYEGVIKDVV
-205 KFLEGDHKFVIRK
+205 KFLEGDHKFVINK

-223 LNASENKMYERAARI
+223 VYASENMMYERAARI
-238 RDQIQSINEFHNL
+238 RDQIESINEFHNL
-251 SKDKINDNKI
+251 SKDKINDNKV
-261 IDYIGITQSDDF
+261 IDYIGITPSEDF

-287 DSIKFMME
+287 DSIKFIME
-295 GTENSSLKDIIHAFI
+295 GTENRSLKDIIHAFI
-310 NQYYLEKTN
+310 NQYYLEKVN

-331 EKFVNNSINKKSK
+331 IKFINNSINNNTK

-387 VLKEKLLL
+387 ILKEKLLL
-395 EKTPYR
+395 EKAPER

-409 MHGKNSVG
+409 IQGKNSVG
-417 SMVVFNNGQPDKK
+417 SMVVFYNGQPDKK
-430 QYRRFKIKIENKIDD
+430 QYRRFKIKIENKVDD

-456 YSRLLKNNVPTSQ
+456 YSRLLKNNISSVKD
-469 TNDMDKY
+469 NDMNKY

-485 GKGHLAAGLQVLL
+485 GKGHLTAGLQVLL

-532 TEGILLQNIRDEAH
+532 SEGILLQNIRDEAH

-559 QFLNNSL
+559 ELLNNSL
-566 EEIPGIGKKTISN
+566 NDIHGLGIKTINN

-584 GTIKNIKRAKLN
+584 GTINNIKHAN
-596 DLLLVRGVS
+596 IDDLILLRGVS
-605 NKLAQNILQ
+605 HELAQNILQ

>member
-1 MINLSNSKKTFQN
+1 
-14 RLDLIP
+14 
-20 NNPGVYIMKDI
+20 MKDI
-31 HSKIIYVGKAS
+31 HEKIIYVGKAS
-42 NLKNRVSSYFN
+42 KLKNRVSSYFN
-53 KSNDN
+53 KTSNN
-58 DLKLNLLKENIHD
+58 DLRLNLLRENIND

-78 TSNEALLL
+78 TNNEALLL

-111 MIDLNQHYPIIQF
+111 MIDLNQNYPIIQF
-124 TRNIKIKNLDRI
+124 TRNINIKNLDRI
-136 RLFGPFSKAKEVRK
+136 RLFGPFAKAKEVRK
-150 TLSVIN
+150 TLSIIN

-171 DSSPCL
+171 DASPCL

-190 ACTKEEYEEVIKDVI
+190 ACTKEEYEGVIKDVV
-205 KFLEGDHKFVIRK
+205 KFLEGDHKFVINK

-223 LNASENKMYERAARI
+223 VYASENMMYERAARI
-238 RDQIQSINEFHNL
+238 RDQIESINEFHNL
-251 SKDKINDNKI
+251 SKDKINDNKV
-261 IDYIGITQSDDF
+261 IDYIGITPSEDF

-287 DSIKFMME
+287 DSIKFIME
-295 GTENSSLKDIIHAFI
+295 GTENRSLKDIIHAFI
-310 NQYYLEKTN
+310 NQYYLEKVN

-331 EKFVNNSINKKSK
+331 IKFINNSINNNTK

-387 VLKEKLLL
+387 ILKEKLLL
-395 EKTPYR
+395 EKTTER

-409 MHGKNSVG
+409 IQGKNSVG
-417 SMVVFNNGQPDKK
+417 SMVVFYNGQPDKK
-430 QYRRFKIKIENKIDD
+430 QYRRFKIKIENKVDD

-456 YSRLLKNNVPTSQ
+456 YSRLLKNNISSVKD
-469 TNDMDKY
+469 NDMNKY

-485 GKGHLAAGLQVLL
+485 GKGHLTAGLQVLL

-532 TEGILLQNIRDEAH
+532 SEGILLQNIRDEAH

-559 QFLNNSL
+559 ELLNNSL
-566 EEIPGIGKKTISN
+566 NDIHGLGIKTINN

-584 GTIKNIKRAKLN
+584 GNINNIKHAN
-596 DLLLVRGVS
+596 IDDLILVRGVS
-605 NKLAQNILQ
+605 HELAQNILQ

>member
-1 MINLSNSKKTFQN
+1 
-14 RLDLIP
+14 
-20 NNPGVYIMKDI
+20 MKDI

-53 KSNDN
+53 KTNEN
-58 DLKLNLLKENIHD
+58 DLKLNLLKDNIHD

-111 MIDLNQHYPIIQF
+111 MIDLNQNYPIIQF
-124 TRNIKIKNLDRI
+124 TRNIKIKNLDSI

-156 SLFPYR
+156 TLFPYR

-205 KFLEGDHKFVIRK
+205 KFLDGDHKFVIKK

-273 ASVSVFESRFSNLS
+273 ASVSVFESRYSNLS
-287 DSIKFMME
+287 DSMKFIME
-295 GTENSSLKDIIHAFI
+295 GTENSSLKEIIHAFI

-331 EKFVNNSINKKSK
+331 EEFVNNSINKKSK

-364 IENSKYNIE
+364 IQNSKYNIE

-395 EKTPYR
+395 ETTPYR

-409 MHGKNSVG
+409 MQGKNSVG

-456 YSRLLKNNVPTSQ
+456 YSRLLKNNVTTSK

-485 GKGHLAAGLQVLL
+485 GKGHLATGLQVLL

-566 EEIPGIGKKTISN
+566 EDIPGIGKKTISN

-584 GTIKNIKRAKLN
+584 GTIKNIKHAKLN

>member
-1 MINLSNSKKTFQN
+1 
-14 RLDLIP
+14 
-20 NNPGVYIMKDI
+20 MKDI

-53 KSNDN
+53 KTNEN
-58 DLKLNLLKENIHD
+58 DLKLNLLKDNIHD

-78 TSNEALLL
+78 TANEALLL

-111 MIDLNQHYPIIQF
+111 MIDLNQNYPIIQF
-124 TRNIKIKNLDRI
+124 TRNIKIKNLDSI

-156 SLFPYR
+156 TLFPYR

-205 KFLEGDHKFVIRK
+205 KFLDGDHKFVIKK

-273 ASVSVFESRFSNLS
+273 ASVSVFESRYSNLS
-287 DSIKFMME
+287 DSMKFIME
-295 GTENSSLKDIIHAFI
+295 GTENSSLKEIIHAFI

-331 EKFVNNSINKKSK
+331 EEFVNNSINKKSK

-351 PSIGIKKKLMDLA
+351 PSIGIKKNLMDLA
-364 IENSKYNIE
+364 IQNSKYNIE

-395 EKTPYR
+395 ETTPYR

-409 MHGKNSVG
+409 MQGKNSVG

-456 YSRLLKNNVPTSQ
+456 YSRLLKNNVTTSK

-485 GKGHLAAGLQVLL
+485 GKGHLATGLQVLL

-566 EEIPGIGKKTISN
+566 EDIPGIGKKTISN

-584 GTIKNIKRAKLN
+584 GTIKNIKHAKLN

>member
-1 MINLSNSKKTFQN
+1 
-14 RLDLIP
+14 
-20 NNPGVYIMKDI
+20 MKDI

-53 KSNDN
+53 KTNEN
-58 DLKLNLLKENIHD
+58 DLKLNLLKDNIHD

-78 TSNEALLL
+78 TANEALLL

-111 MIDLNQHYPIIQF
+111 MIDLNQNYPIIQF
-124 TRNIKIKNLDRI
+124 TRNIKIKNLDSI

-156 SLFPYR
+156 TLFPYR

-205 KFLEGDHKFVIRK
+205 KFLDGDHKFVIKK

-273 ASVSVFESRFSNLS
+273 ASVSVFESRYSNLS
-287 DSIKFMME
+287 DSIKFIME
-295 GTENSSLKDIIHAFI
+295 GTENSSLKEIIHAFI

-331 EKFVNNSINKKSK
+331 EEFVNNSINKKSK

-364 IENSKYNIE
+364 IQNSKYNIE

-395 EKTPYR
+395 ETIPYR

-409 MHGKNSVG
+409 MQGKNSVG

-456 YSRLLKNNVPTSQ
+456 YSRLLKNNVTTSK

-485 GKGHLAAGLQVLL
+485 GKGHLATGLQVLL

-566 EEIPGIGKKTISN
+566 EDIPGIGKKTISN

-584 GTIKNIKRAKLN
+584 GTIKNIKHAKLN

>member
-1 MINLSNSKKTFQN
+1 LINLSHSKQTFQN
-14 RLDLIP
+14 RLNLIP
-20 NNPGVYIMKDI
+20 NNPGVYVMKDI
-31 HSKIIYVGKAS
+31 HGKIIYVGKAS

-53 KSNDN
+53 KNNNN
-58 DLKLNLLKENIHD
+58 DLKSNLLRENIDD

-78 TSNEALLL
+78 TNNEALLL

-111 MIDLNQHYPIIQF
+111 MIDLNQNYPIIQF
-124 TRNIKIKNLDRI
+124 TRNINIKNLDRI

-150 TLSVIN
+150 TLSIIN

-190 ACTKEEYEEVIKDVI
+190 ACTKEEYDEIIQDVI
-205 KFLEGDHKFVIRK
+205 KFLEGDHKFVINK

-223 LNASENKMYERAARI
+223 FYASENKMYERAARI
-238 RDQIQSINEFHNL
+238 RDQIQSINEFYNL
-251 SKDKINDNKI
+251 STDKINDNKI
-261 IDYIGITQSDDF
+261 IDYIGITPSDGF

-287 DSIKFMME
+287 DSIKFIME
-295 GTENSSLKDIIHAFI
+295 GTENRNLKDIIQAFI
-310 NQYYLEKTN
+310 NQYYLDKIN

-331 EKFVNNSINKKSK
+331 SNFINNSINKNSK

-351 PSIGIKKKLMDLA
+351 PSIGIKKRLMDLA

-387 VLKEKLLL
+387 ILKEKLLL
-395 EKTPYR
+395 ENTPQR

-409 MHGKNSVG
+409 MQGKNSVG

-430 QYRRFKIKIENKIDD
+430 QYRKFKIKIENKVDD

-456 YSRLLKNNVPTSQ
+456 YSRLLKNNISSVKN
-469 TNDMDKY
+469 NDMDNY
-476 KPDLILIDG
+476 KPDLILLDG
-485 GKGHLAAGLQVLL
+485 GKGHLTAGLQVLL

-510 AKKHEYIYIPYS
+510 AKKHEYIYLPYS

-532 TEGILLQNIRDEAH
+532 SEGILLQNIRNEAH

-559 QFLNNSL
+559 TFLKNSL
-566 EEIPGIGKKTISN
+566 EDIHGLGILTINN

-584 GTIKNIKRAKLN
+584 GTIKNIKRAKFD
-596 DLLLVRGVS
+596 DLILVRGVS
-605 NKLAQNILQ
+605 HKLAQNILQ